1 MGTVVNLFDGLG
13 NPIKNII
20 TTDIPDDTLLLTE
33 NVEADVTDIWLFMV
47 LDDDPLQPYNPF
59 TREGGRKVILYR
71 YDETEANYVPVRP
84 YSIINKNELIFNY
97 SLPTSADYPSL
108 VQYTAI
114 MDRVITVKASTVNTL
129 TGLLIESNPIKFYLN
144 IPESQKGIYTLPT
157 SESREGAT
165 LDSAVYLTIDRFGG
179 VQFLFDMVFVPTTT
193 TSTTTTTTTTS
204 SCPVE
209 YVFQDDHFDD
219 NSLAGFW
226 TVDVTAPDG
235 AVTEPAGTKVVL
247 DSGAGNFNVA
257 NLLTD
262 MSGCYQGPIC
272 GDFDVTFLLT
282 DQTEAGAFRSH
293 GIVAKIANDIYV
305 AINIQGPTG
314 VKAFI
319 NKGGPGTSSDTM
331 SIAGLPIY
339 LRIQRVSGLFKMYHS
354 ANGTDWTMFE
364 FLGWQELTSNRDVEI
379 WMNAQYYTGSASTH
393 EIKFDRAYN
402 T

>member
-1 MGTVVNLFDGLG
+1 
-13 NPIKNII
+13 
-20 TTDIPDDTLLLTE
+20 
-33 NVEADVTDIWLFMV
+33 
-47 LDDDPLQPYNPF
+47 
-59 TREGGRKVILYR
+59 LYR
-71 YDETEANYVPVRP
+71 YDETEADYVPVRP
-84 YSIINKNELIFNY
+84 YSIINKNQLLFNY
-97 SLPTSADYPSL
+97 SLPTPDEYPAL

-114 MDRVITVKASTVNTL
+114 MDRVITVKARTVNTL

-157 SESREGAT
+157 SESTEGAT

-179 VQFLFDMVFVPTTT
+179 VQFLFEVMPTTT

-209 YVFQDDHFDD
+209 YVFQEDHFDN
-219 NSLAGFW
+219 NSLAAFW
-226 TVDVTAPDG
+226 TVDVTAPNG
-235 AVTEPAGTKVVL
+235 AVTEPPGTKVLL

-262 MSGCYQGPIC
+262 MSGCYQDPIC

-282 DQTEAGAFRSH
+282 DQTEQGVFRSH

-305 AINIQGPTG
+305 AIDVSGATSL
-314 VKAFI
+314 KAYI
-319 NKGGPGTSSDTM
+319 NKGGPGTSSKSKTT
-331 SIAGLPIY
+331 AGLPVY
-339 LRIQRVSGLFKMYHS
+339 LRIQRVDGLFRMYFS
-354 ANGTDWTMFE
+354 PNGSDWTLFD
-364 FLGWQELTSNRDVEI
+364 FLGWQELVSNKDVEI

-393 EIKFDRAYN
+393 EVRFDRAYN